1 MVDFLLTIVE
11 RLIIEVLLK
20 SLVFPITIFLRMYYY
35 FISV

>member
-20 SLVFPITIFLRMYYY
+20 SLVFPITIFLGMYYY